1 MDNNRA
7 DPSVDLVRTVREI
20 ADNTEKIMTALVGP
34 DRGLNPER
42 PGLIVQVANLERAV
56 RKYRDDIDVLQR
68 RANEATKSI
77 DELSIAKKAVVANWQ
92 TVVSI
97 TAAIGAAIAII
108 RGVVL

>member
-1 MDNNRA
+1 MVDN
-7 DPSVDLVRTVREI
+7 DLVRAVREI

-56 RKYRDDIDVLQR
+56 RKYRTDVDALNR
-68 RANEATKSI
+68 RANETTKVV
-77 DELSIAKKAVVANWQ
+77 DELSISKKATVANWQ

-97 TAAIGAAIAII
+97 VAAIAATIAII
-108 RGVVL
+108 RGVSL

>member
-1 MDNNRA
+1 
-7 DPSVDLVRTVREI
+7 
-20 ADNTEKIMTALVGP
+20 
-34 DRGLNPER
+34 
-42 PGLIVQVANLERAV
+42 RAV